1 MISVRHHLYNFVSA
15 SVGPGTFFILELS
28 RKVEKAEGGKGQAAS
43 KKAQKG
49 TISGKAE
56 QKGIKRGRKR

>member
-1 MISVRHHLYNFVSA
+1 MINGKLTLALA
-15 SVGPGTFFILELS
+15 SYVIIPRSPRLVELS